1 MFFAKLAHGY
11 EKVWHSC
18 ATPEEIHHKST
29 RIAFQRWTGVRVSPR
44 EKRLRDGC
52 RRHEEAFTV
61 GGANPQQLPD
71 GSHAGEDGA
80 VVAGIGD
87 VGDRNREN

>member
-1 MFFAKLAHGY
+1 MKMGGI
-11 EKVWHSC
+11 VDPPQCDS
-18 ATPEEIHHKST
+18 HK
-29 RIAFQRWTGVRVSPR
+29 RWKKRLRFSPR

-52 RRHEEAFTV
+52 RRHMEAFTV